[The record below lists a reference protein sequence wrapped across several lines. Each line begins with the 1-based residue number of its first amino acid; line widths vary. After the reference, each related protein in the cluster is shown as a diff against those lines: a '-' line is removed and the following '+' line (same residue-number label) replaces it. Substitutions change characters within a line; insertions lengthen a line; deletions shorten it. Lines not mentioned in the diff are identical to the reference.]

1 MKLGV
6 IVFFVILTFAVSFD
20 VSTLSVN
27 LGNFTYLMDMG
38 SLVIVLVPTIVF
50 AIGAYSRDTYVKT
63 WSIPFGNP
71 ENCEQSELIEVNK
84 CLNSMGNMSL
94 MMGIIGSFIGVI
106 LLLNFLQQ
114 GVDLARAIA
123 IAVVSLFYGFFFKA
137 LLCLQHQKL
146 KNLLSSK

>member
-50 AIGAYSRDTYVKT
+50 AIGAYSWDTYVKT

-71 ENCEQSELIEVNK
+71 ENCDQSELVEVHK
-84 CLNSMGNMSL
+84 CLNSMGNMSV

-123 IAVVSLFYGFFFKA
+123 IAVVTLFYGFLFKA
-137 LLCLQHQKL
+137 LFMFA
-146 KNLLSSK
+146 SSKVEKYIK